1 MVATVLD
8 GNRHSYVWNKMA
20 TCNQLEEDIGAYL
33 SKPLYYC
40 HTVEM
45 LRW

>member
-8 GNRHSYVWNKMA
+8 GSRHSCVEQ
-20 TCNQLEEDIGAYL
+20 NQLEEDIGAYL